1 LAILYAL
8 AIASI
13 LCHQY
18 DTLPISLSL
27 FTHVKRLAQSRTL
40 PTMNQHDPQRD
51 EAQNKLIGLYQAV
64 EAAVSRQQVKEILRQ
79 HEAYRNQQ
87 QCTDR

>member
-1 LAILYAL
+1 
-8 AIASI
+8 
-13 LCHQY
+13 
-18 DTLPISLSL
+18 
-27 FTHVKRLAQSRTL
+27 
-40 PTMNQHDPQRD
+40 MNQHDPQRD